1 MDGARALIAA
11 GATAVCCVVCAFWVF
26 RTSSSSSPAP
36 APSGKQQSPTP
47 NCRGCPFCG
56 CRGAKS
62 ANGEMAVGGE
72 NKKKAA
78 EQAPP
83 EVPSMMEQL
92 VPEITT
98 HALSYLDYTSLC
110 RLSMT
115 NSAMRRAANDDGAW
129 KALYHKDFTVEQ
141 GTINPPNGW
150 KAYYA
155 ATKAI
160 MNLNAEFYNIIREG
174 SLPAMSRF
182 WLNADYVKCIHATG
196 EFFTGYNAVMNSW
209 GLLFNWGQDGGQGIA
224 FQIRDVRV
232 RVLGEVA
239 WVNMKASV
247 DVDPVL
253 FHVTNVY
260 ELRNGRW
267 YMVHHHSSPLA
278 DPAPHNL
285 FEQKAKAVPYAQ
297 QLRGGVCATQ
307 EMKNQ

>member
-11 GATAVCCVVCAFWVF
+11 GATAVCCLVCAFWAF
-26 RTSSSSSPAP
+26 RASSSSSP
-36 APSGKQQSPTP
+36 SFSKRHQSPSLH
-47 NCRGCPFCG
+47 CCGCASCG
-56 CRGAKS
+56 CRAAKS

-72 NKKKAA
+72 NKKKAQ
-78 EQAPP
+78 EPAPP
-83 EVPSMMEQL
+83 EGGASMMEQL

-115 NSAMRRAANDDGAW
+115 NSAMRGAANDDGAW

-182 WLNADYVKCIHATG
+182 WLDADYVKCIHATG
-196 EFFTGYNAVMNSW
+196 EFFTGYNAVMEGW

-232 RVLGEVA
+232 RVLGGIWFTITA
-239 WVNMKASV
+239 RSWLT
-247 DVDPVL
+247 L
-253 FHVTNVY
+253 FRIICLV
-260 ELRNGRW
+260 EAG
-267 YMVHHHSSPLA
+267 
-278 DPAPHNL
+278 
-285 FEQKAKAVPYAQ
+285 E
-297 QLRGGVCATQ
+297 
-307 EMKNQ
+307 

>member
-1 MDGARALIAA
+1 MDGARVLIAA
-11 GATAVCCVVCAFWVF
+11 GATAVCCLACAFWVF
-26 RTSSSSSPAP
+26 HSSSPASSKKHRSPP
-36 APSGKQQSPTP
+36 A
-47 NCRGCPFCG
+47 NCCGCASCG
-56 CRGAKS
+56 CRDAKS

-72 NKKKAA
+72 NKKKAS
-78 EQAPP
+78 EPAPP
-83 EVPSMMEQL
+83 EAPSMMEQL

-160 MNLNAEFYNIIREG
+160 INLNAEFYNIIREG

-196 EFFTGYNAVMNSW
+196 EFCTGYNAVMESW

-239 WVNMKASV
+239 WVNMKANV

-260 ELRNGRW
+260 ELWNGRW
-267 YMVHHHSSPLA
+267 YMVHYHSSLMA
-278 DPAPHNL
+278 DPAPHNM
-285 FEQKAKAVPYAQ
+285 F
-297 QLRGGVCATQ
+297 G
-307 EMKNQ
+307 

>member
-1 MDGARALIAA
+1 MDGFRALIAA
-11 GATAVCCVVCAFWVF
+11 GATAVCCLVCAFWTF
-26 RTSSSSSPAP
+26 RSSSSSK
-36 APSGKQQSPTP
+36 KQQSPSP
-47 NCRGCPFCG
+47 NCCICASCG
-56 CRGAKS
+56 CRAAKS

-72 NKKKAA
+72 NKKKAQ
-78 EQAPP
+78 EPAPP
-83 EVPSMMEQL
+83 EGGGGGGASMMEQL

-115 NSAMRRAANDDGAW
+115 NNAMRRAANDDGAW

-141 GTINPPNGW
+141 GTFNPPNGW

-196 EFFTGYNAVMNSW
+196 EFFTGYNAVMEGW

-239 WVNMKASV
+239 WVNLKANV

-267 YMVHHHSSPLA
+267 YMVHHHSSLMA
-278 DPAPHNL
+278 AHNM
-285 FEQKAKAVPYAQ
+285 F
-297 QLRGGVCATQ
+297 G
-307 EMKNQ
+307 

>member
-11 GATAVCCVVCAFWVF
+11 GATAVCVVCAFWVF
-26 RTSSSSSPAP
+26 RPSSTSIASSK
-36 APSGKQQSPTP
+36 KQQSPTLY
-47 NCRGCPFCG
+47 CCGCAYCG
-56 CRGAKS
+56 CRDPKS
-62 ANGEMAVGGE
+62 INGEMAVGGE
-72 NKKKAA
+72 NKKKTP

-141 GTINPPNGW
+141 GSINPPNGW

-160 MNLNAEFYNIIREG
+160 MNLNAEFYDIIREG

-196 EFFTGYNAVMNSW
+196 EFFNGYNAVMNSW

-239 WVNMKASV
+239 WVNMKANV

-267 YMVHHHSSPLA
+267 YMVHHHSSLMA

-285 FEQKAKAVPYAQ
+285 F
-297 QLRGGVCATQ
+297 G
-307 EMKNQ
+307 

>member
-11 GATAVCCVVCAFWVF
+11 GATAVCCLVCAFWAF
-26 RTSSSSSPAP
+26 RTSSSSSP
-36 APSGKQQSPTP
+36 SFSKKQQSPSL
-47 NCRGCPFCG
+47 NCSGCASCG
-56 CRGAKS
+56 CCAAKS
-62 ANGEMAVGGE
+62 ANGEMAVGGD
-72 NKKKAA
+72 NKKKAQ
-78 EQAPP
+78 ESAPP
-83 EVPSMMEQL
+83 EGGGASMMEQL

-196 EFFTGYNAVMNSW
+196 EFFTGLDLDCGELDLMVCW
-209 GLLFNWGQDGGQGIA
+209 FNLCTKTLDL
-224 FQIRDVRV
+224 V
-232 RVLGEVA
+232 E
-239 WVNMKASV
+239 K
-247 DVDPVL
+247 
-253 FHVTNVY
+253 
-260 ELRNGRW
+260 E
-267 YMVHHHSSPLA
+267 
-278 DPAPHNL
+278 
-285 FEQKAKAVPYAQ
+285 
-297 QLRGGVCATQ
+297 
-307 EMKNQ
+307 